1 MTKGYKLPTVTTIE
15 PTNIDYH
22 TAKVNAEVT
31 DDGGATVT
39 ERGICYSTS
48 ANPTT
53 ASTKVTSGTGSG
65 AFSVNL
71 TDLSDST
78 TYYVR
83 AYAINKKGTSYG
95 EEVSFMTKGYKLPTV
110 TTIEPTNIDYHT
122 AKVNA
127 EVTDDGGAT
136 VTERGI
142 CYSTSANPTTAST
155 KVTSGTGS
163 GAFSVNLTDL
173 SDSTTYYVRAY
184 AINRKGTSYGEE
196 YSFMTKGYKL
206 PTVKTTEPTNV
217 SYTSASIGGNVGTDG
232 DPAATER
239 GICYSLS
246 SKPTT
251 DDTKIVS
258 GSGAGSF
265 YVDLKELVDNTTYYV
280 RAYAINKKGTSYG
293 EEVSFTTKD
302 YKLPTLTTIS
312 LSNIAHTSATASS
325 SIIADGGLD
334 VSERGFCYS
343 INANPTTEDTKVVS
357 SKGIGSFSANLTN
370 LSDGITYHVRAYA
383 INKKG
388 TAYSEEA
395 SFTTKTYQLPTI
407 TTTNPA
413 SNISYTSA
421 TVGGSVVADGGLEV
435 SERGI
440 CYSTLANPTIDNIK
454 IASGKGLGSFSIDL
468 TGLTNNTTYYVR
480 AYAINQKGVAY
491 GEEIS
496 FITIEIL
503 LPTITTTEATNIFNT
518 SAVVGGNITNDGG
531 GEVTDRGVVYHT
543 SPNPTI
549 SNTKIANG
557 NGTGAF
563 TCNLTNLQSGTT
575 YYARAYAENVN
586 GVAYGQ
592 EISFTTMT
600 TLNFPIT
607 TTIATDITC
616 TSAVVGGNI
625 TGDGGSSITERG
637 VCYSTSPS
645 PTMSDMT
652 MQKGR
657 GVGIYSCTLTDLQDG
672 ETYYVRAYGIN
683 SLGISYGEE
692 VSFTTAVQSTP
703 TVTIKVPQYIY
714 SDGATIEADVT
725 NDGCLEVTER
735 GICYTISSTP
745 TENDDKISSTSGVG
759 FFTTEIGGL
768 QENTTYNVCAYAKN
782 SMGISY
788 SNTISFTTKSK
799 TYHDGF
805 EYVDL
810 GLSIKWATL
819 NVGSKEQT
827 NIGDKFAWGE
837 TEPKTTYT
845 WQTYEYCN
853 GTAEIM
859 TKYLTNNS
867 YGINGDIDD
876 KIYLD
881 PIDDAAQANLG
892 GDWRMPT
899 REEWN
904 ELRNNCTWVWTSIS
918 GVKGYRV
925 RSNKNGNSIFLPGA
939 IIYWS
944 SSLMTHY
951 PIAAYP
957 FCITSSGGIDQHNNG
972 TRYEGKHVRP
982 VWCEMELPTVTTKL
996 LSSTGGRIQGNIT
1009 NDGGG
1014 RVVER
1019 GICYSTVNNPT
1030 VYDMKI
1036 LAGSDKGGFTCIL
1049 PELQDGLTYY
1059 ARAYAINQKGTA
1071 YGEEISFTYV
1081 APKYENGYEY
1091 IDLGLSVKWAAYNVG
1106 ASTPEGYGNY
1116 FAWGEV
1122 EPKTNYNWNTYKWC
1136 NGTSSTLT
1144 KYCNNSSIGN
1154 NGFTDNL
1161 TQLEPEDDA
1170 ATVNWGGKW
1179 RMPTEKEWDELLE
1192 TCTWEWTSVN
1202 GIYGYIVTS
1211 KINGCNIFLPEGGER
1226 TNSGLYFTGSRGQY
1240 WFGSLHLPNT
1250 SQGCHYYFA
1259 ADGRTKSGQDRWYGL
1274 TIRPVCP

>member
-1 MTKGYKLPTVTTIE
+1 
-15 PTNIDYH
+15 
-22 TAKVNAEVT
+22 
-31 DDGGATVT
+31 
-39 ERGICYSTS
+39 
-48 ANPTT
+48 
-53 ASTKVTSGTGSG
+53 
-65 AFSVNL
+65 
-71 TDLSDST
+71 
-78 TYYVR
+78 
-83 AYAINKKGTSYG
+83 
-95 EEVSFMTKGYKLPTV
+95 
-110 TTIEPTNIDYHT
+110 
-122 AKVNA
+122 
-127 EVTDDGGAT
+127 
-136 VTERGI
+136 
-142 CYSTSANPTTAST
+142 
-155 KVTSGTGS
+155 
-163 GAFSVNLTDL
+163 
-173 SDSTTYYVRAY
+173 
-184 AINRKGTSYGEE
+184 
-196 YSFMTKGYKL
+196 MTKGYKL

-217 SYTSASIGGNVGTDG
+217 SYTSASVGGNVGTDG
-232 DPAATER
+232 DPETTER
-239 GICYSLS
+239 GICYSTS
-246 SKPTT
+246 HDPTT
-251 DDTKIVS
+251 DNNKVIS
-258 GSGAGSF
+258 GKGAGSF
-265 YVDLKELVDNTTYYV
+265 FVDLTELSVNVTYYV

-357 SKGIGSFSANLTN
+357 DKGIGSFSANLTN
-370 LSDGITYHVRAYA
+370 LSDGITYYVRAYA

-395 SFTTKTYQLPTI
+395 SFTTKTYQVPTI

-503 LPTITTTEATNIFNT
+503 LPTITTTEAINIFNT

-957 FCITSSGGIDQHNNG
+957 FVITSSGGIDQHNNG

-996 LSSTGGRIQGNIT
+996 LSSTGGRIQGSIT

-1030 VYDMKI
+1030 IYDMKI

-1106 ASTPEGYGNY
+1106 ASSMDEYGEH

-1122 EPKTNYNWNTYKWC
+1122 EPKTNYSWNTYKWC
-1136 NGTSSTLT
+1136 EGTFHSLT
-1144 KYCNNSSIGN
+1144 KYCNDSGRGS
-1154 NGFTDNL
+1154 NGFTDNKACL
-1161 TQLEPEDDA
+1161 DAEDDA
-1170 ATVNWGGKW
+1170 AIVHWGGTW
-1179 RMPTEKEWDELLE
+1179 RMPTDTEWTELRE
-1192 TCTWEWTSVN
+1192 QCTWTWTNV
-1202 GIYGYIVTS
+1202 GTPGYIVKS
-1211 KINGCNIFLPEGGER
+1211 KINGSSIFLPASGER
-1226 TNSGLYFTGSRGQY
+1226 CSTSRNYVGSRGNY
-1240 WFGSLHLPNT
+1240 WSSSLLT
-1250 SQGCHYYFA
+1250 Y
-1259 ADGRTKSGQDRWYGL
+1259 RTCYAWRVGFDASSVSRTDLDFYYGL